1 MKILLFTLISIGS
14 LSVLAGPPQL
24 ENLSTSDVEKV
35 GNEFAV
41 NFAHTTVSAP
51 ETDGLWGI
59 EVGIMGGTTRSPN
72 LKKVINSSGG
82 EGEDFKSIYHAGVI
96 ARAHFPFDIFLEGS
110 ILPEREI
117 SDVEVSSGSIG
128 GGWNAGAF
136 FGLPLDLA
144 VGGSTSTGKVSFD
157 QEPTTSIP
165 SEATITVD
173 TKTTLLWVGA
183 SKKFLFITPY
193 AKVGYAHT
201 QAEIKVDTEV
211 GNGTIFADT
220 NKQNEEVDKN
230 GGYLALGANLQLT
243 ILKIGLEFNQMNGV
257 KTATGKLS
265 LDF

>member
-1 MKILLFTLISIGS
+1 MKILLFAIMTLAPLSIMA
-14 LSVLAGPPQL
+14 AGPQL

-51 ETDGLWGI
+51 ETDGLWGV

-82 EGEDFKSIYHAGVI
+82 EGEDFKYIYHAGII

-110 ILPEREI
+110 MLPKRDI

-144 VGGSTSTGKVSFD
+144 LGASTSRGKVSFD
-157 QEPTTSIP
+157 QEPTSTIP
-165 SEATITVD
+165 SDATISVD
-173 TKTTLLWVGA
+173 TKTTLLWIGT
-183 SKKFLFITPY
+183 SKTFLFFTPY
-193 AKVGYAHT
+193 VKVGYAHT

-211 GNGTIFADT
+211 GTGTIFADT
-220 NKQNEEVDKN
+220 NKQKEDVDKN
-230 GGYLALGANLQLT
+230 GGYLALGLNVQVTVVKL
-243 ILKIGLEFNQMNGV
+243 GLEFNQMNGV